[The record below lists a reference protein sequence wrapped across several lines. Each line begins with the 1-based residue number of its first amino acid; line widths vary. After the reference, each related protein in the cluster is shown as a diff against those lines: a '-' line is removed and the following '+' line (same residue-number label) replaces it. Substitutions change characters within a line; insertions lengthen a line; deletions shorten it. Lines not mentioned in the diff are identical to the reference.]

1 MSFQGF
7 DKNFSLD
14 GKVAVVTGG
23 SSGIGNAIASL
34 YVDKGAKVVLADV
47 KDSVDIDAKELSEEN
62 ALGLFV
68 DVTDKDSIKNALEKT
83 KEKFGKVDILVN
95 CAGVALL
102 EKAKD
107 ISEEFWDKT
116 VELNLKGSFLT
127 SQIFGNEMI
136 DNGEGKIINLA
147 SQGGVVAL
155 DKHVAYNSTKAAI
168 IMMSKVM
175 GMEWAEHNVQVNSI
189 SPTVILTELG
199 KKAWAGEVG
208 ESMKKKIPAGRFGYP
223 EEVAGVA
230 VFLASDASNLVTGEN
245 IVIDG
250 GYTIQ

>member
-47 KDSVDIDAKELSEEN
+47 KDSVVIDAKELSEEN